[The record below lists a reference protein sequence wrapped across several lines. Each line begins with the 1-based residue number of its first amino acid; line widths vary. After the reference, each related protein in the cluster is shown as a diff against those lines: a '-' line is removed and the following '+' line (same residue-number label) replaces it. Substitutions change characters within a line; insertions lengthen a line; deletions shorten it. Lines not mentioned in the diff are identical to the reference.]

1 MEGETPHTPSPVY
14 KTMPQNDVKN
24 YDFYLPLVDSL
35 VSSAYSYMALCV
47 VLYITAVIISLAWDP
62 PLLHDLLLPFG
73 NEYIFSIVSQMS
85 NKKKKPVGGESTL
98 HVVGSDCIAWE
109 RHHHYHRNHRGAAGA
124 SENWVGQG

>member
-47 VLYITAVIISLAWDP
+47 VLYITAVIISLA
-62 PLLHDLLLPFG
+62 
-73 NEYIFSIVSQMS
+73 
-85 NKKKKPVGGESTL
+85 
-98 HVVGSDCIAWE
+98 
-109 RHHHYHRNHRGAAGA
+109 
-124 SENWVGQG
+124 

>member
-85 NKKKKPVGGESTL
+85 NKKRKTSGRRIDFTCGRLWL
-98 HVVGSDCIAWE
+98 HRV
-109 RHHHYHRNHRGAAGA
+109 RTA
-124 SENWVGQG
+124 SSLSP